1 MLEKSLWENNLII
14 KECIMIIAIYK
25 LNDKLLKTTN
35 LEKKLKKLK
44 KSKLDSKIQ
53 ILFQENYEGDL
64 KEAENY
70 LDYIIKKNYVI
81 DDNVDDTSN
90 VVLHHYVNRQT
101 GYTHTSIYDNDI
113 RIINEGYEQVD

>member
-1 MLEKSLWENNLII
+1 
-14 KECIMIIAIYK
+14 MIIAIYR

-44 KSKLDSKIQ
+44 KSKLDSKVQ
-53 ILFQENYEGDL
+53 ILFQEDYEGDL

-81 DDNVDDTSN
+81 DDDVDDDVDDTSN

-101 GYTHTSIYDNDI
+101 GYTHTSIYDNEI
-113 RIINEGYEQVD
+113 LEGYEQID

>member
-1 MLEKSLWENNLII
+1 
-14 KECIMIIAIYK
+14 MIIAIYK
-25 LNDKLLKTTN
+25 LNGKLLKTTN

-44 KSKLDSKIQ
+44 RQSPE
-53 ILFQENYEGDL
+53 ILFKEEYEGDL

-81 DDNVDDTSN
+81 DDNVDDTSS

>member
-1 MLEKSLWENNLII
+1 
-14 KECIMIIAIYK
+14 MIIAIYK

-53 ILFQENYEGDL
+53 ILFKEEYEGDL

-81 DDNVDDTSN
+81 DEEDDTSN
-90 VVLHHYVNRQT
+90 KVKLHHYINKKT
-101 GYTHTSIYDNDI
+101 GYTHTSIYDNEI
-113 RIINEGYEQVD
+113 LEGYEQID

>member
-1 MLEKSLWENNLII
+1 
-14 KECIMIIAIYK
+14 MIIAIYK

-53 ILFQENYEGDL
+53 ILFKEEYKGDL

-81 DDNVDDTSN
+81 DEEDDTSN
-90 VVLHHYVNRQT
+90 EVKLHHYINKKT

>member
-1 MLEKSLWENNLII
+1 MT
-14 KECIMIIAIYK
+14 IAIYK
-25 LNDKLLKTTN
+25 LNDKLLKTAN

-53 ILFQENYEGDL
+53 ILFKEEYEGDL

-81 DDNVDDTSN
+81 DNNVDDTNS
-90 VVLHHYVNRQT
+90 VILHHYINKKT

-113 RIINEGYEQVD
+113 RIINEGYEQID

>member
-1 MLEKSLWENNLII
+1 
-14 KECIMIIAIYK
+14 MIIAIYR

-44 KSKLDSKIQ
+44 KSKLDSKVQ
-53 ILFQENYEGDL
+53 ILFQEDYEGDL

-81 DDNVDDTSN
+81 DEDDTSS

-113 RIINEGYEQVD
+113 RIINEGYEQID

>member
-1 MLEKSLWENNLII
+1 
-14 KECIMIIAIYK
+14 MIIAIYK
-25 LNDKLLKTTN
+25 LNGKLLKTTN

-44 KSKLDSKIQ
+44 SQSPE
-53 ILFQENYEGDL
+53 ILFKEEYNGNL

-81 DDNVDDTSN
+81 DEEDDTSN

-101 GYTHTSIYDNDI
+101 GYTHTSIYDNEI
-113 RIINEGYEQVD
+113 LEGYEQID

>member
-1 MLEKSLWENNLII
+1 
-14 KECIMIIAIYK
+14 MIIAIYR

-44 KSKLDSKIQ
+44 KSKLDSKVQ
-53 ILFQENYEGDL
+53 ILFQEDYGGDL

-81 DDNVDDTSN
+81 DVDDTSN
-90 VVLHHYVNRQT
+90 VVLHHYINRQT
-101 GYTHTSIYDNDI
+101 GYTHTSIYDNEI
-113 RIINEGYEQVD
+113 LEGYEQID

>member
-1 MLEKSLWENNLII
+1 
-14 KECIMIIAIYK
+14 MIIAIYK

-53 ILFQENYEGDL
+53 ILFQEDYKGDL

-90 VVLHHYVNRQT
+90 VVLHHYINRQT

>member
-1 MLEKSLWENNLII
+1 
-14 KECIMIIAIYK
+14 MIIAIYK
-25 LNDKLLKTTN
+25 LNGKLLKTTN

-44 KSKLDSKIQ
+44 RQSPE
-53 ILFQENYEGDL
+53 ILFKEDYEGDL

-90 VVLHHYVNRQT
+90 VVLHHYINRQT

>member
-1 MLEKSLWENNLII
+1 
-14 KECIMIIAIYK
+14 MIIAIYK

-53 ILFQENYEGDL
+53 ILFKEEYEGDL

-81 DDNVDDTSN
+81 DEEDDTSN
-90 VVLHHYVNRQT
+90 EVKLHHYINKKT

>member
-1 MLEKSLWENNLII
+1 
-14 KECIMIIAIYK
+14 MIIAIYK
-25 LNDKLLKTTN
+25 LNDKLLKITN

-53 ILFQENYEGDL
+53 ILFKEEYEGDL

-81 DDNVDDTSN
+81 DEEDDTSN
-90 VVLHHYVNRQT
+90 EVKLHHYINKKT
-101 GYTHTSIYDNDI
+101 GYTHTSIYDNEI
-113 RIINEGYEQVD
+113 LEGYEQID

>member
-1 MLEKSLWENNLII
+1 
-14 KECIMIIAIYK
+14 MIIAIYK

-53 ILFQENYEGDL
+53 ILFKEEYEGDL

-81 DDNVDDTSN
+81 DGEDDTSN
-90 VVLHHYVNRQT
+90 EVKLHHYINKKT
-101 GYTHTSIYDNDI
+101 GYTHTSIYDNEI
-113 RIINEGYEQVD
+113 LEGYEQID

>member
-1 MLEKSLWENNLII
+1 
-14 KECIMIIAIYK
+14 MIIAIYK

-53 ILFQENYEGDL
+53 ILFKEEYEGDL

-81 DDNVDDTSN
+81 DEEDDTSN
-90 VVLHHYVNRQT
+90 EVKLHHYINKKT
-101 GYTHTSIYDNDI
+101 GYTHTSIYDNEI
-113 RIINEGYEQVD
+113 LEGYEQID

>member
-1 MLEKSLWENNLII
+1 
-14 KECIMIIAIYK
+14 MIIAIYK

-53 ILFQENYEGDL
+53 ILFQEDYEGDL

-101 GYTHTSIYDNDI
+101 SYTHTSIYDNDI
-113 RIINEGYEQVD
+113 RIINKGYEQVD

>member
-1 MLEKSLWENNLII
+1 M
-14 KECIMIIAIYK
+14 MIAIYK
-25 LNDKLLKTTN
+25 LNGKLLKTTN
-35 LEKKLKKLK
+35 LEKKLKKLRK
-44 KSKLDSKIQ
+44 YSSEIE
-53 ILFQENYEGDL
+53 ILFKEEYEGDL
-64 KEAENY
+64 KGAENY

-113 RIINEGYEQVD
+113 RIINKGYEQVD

>member
-1 MLEKSLWENNLII
+1 
-14 KECIMIIAIYK
+14 MIIAIYK

-53 ILFQENYEGDL
+53 ILFKEEYEGDL

-81 DDNVDDTSN
+81 DEEDDTSN
-90 VVLHHYVNRQT
+90 EVKLHHYINKKT

-113 RIINEGYEQVD
+113 RIINEGYEQID

>member
-1 MLEKSLWENNLII
+1 
-14 KECIMIIAIYK
+14 MIIAIYK

-44 KSKLDSKIQ
+44 KAKLDSKIQ
-53 ILFQENYEGDL
+53 ILFKEEYEGDL

-81 DDNVDDTSN
+81 DEEDDTSN
-90 VVLHHYVNRQT
+90 EVKLHHYINKKT
-101 GYTHTSIYDNDI
+101 GYTHTSIYDNEI
-113 RIINEGYEQVD
+113 LEGYEQID